1 MRGLFESIGKFFLD
15 IIETVVIALS
25 IFLIVYLFLM
35 QPHQVNGE
43 SMVPNFAD
51 GEYLLT
57 DKISYKFKEPQ
68 RGDVVVFRAPPQAQC
83 PEGAGCDFIKRVIGL
98 PGDTVEIRN
107 EEVYVN
113 GQKLTELYLG
123 SEVVSRPGA
132 FTANGPIIVP
142 RGEYFVLGDNRPHSS
157 DSRTWGTVE
166 MGNIVGHVFF
176 RYWPVTEVGT
186 IPTAYFQLGAEQ

>member
-1 MRGLFESIGKFFLD
+1 MGGIFTAIGKFFLD

-35 QPHQVNGE
+35 QPHQVNGD
-43 SMVPNFAD
+43 SMFPNFHD

-57 DKISYKFKEPQ
+57 DKISYKFKTPK

-98 PGDTVEIRN
+98 PGDTVEVRN
-107 EEVYVN
+107 DKVYVN
-113 GQKLTELYLG
+113 GKELSESYINSGVLTK
-123 SEVVSRPGA
+123 PGA
-132 FTANGPIIVP
+132 FTANGPVVVP
-142 RGEYFVLGDNRPHSS
+142 QGQYMVFGDNRMHSS
-157 DSRTWGTVE
+157 DSRTWGAVE

-176 RYWPVTEVGT
+176 RYWPLSEMGT
-186 IPTAYFQLGAEQ
+186 LPKITYAGF